1 MDVLLPCDG
10 HWDENFNTLLL
21 DLYFILSA
29 DFNMSP
35 LLPPRDDL
43 FILIKL
49 QLLSPSEHKDKEQV
63 FSKSMTTHQALFKLS
78 FQRNQHNQLQ
88 PLFLGN

>member
-1 MDVLLPCDG
+1 MLLACDG

-21 DLYFILSA
+21 DLYFIPSA

-63 FSKSMTTHQALFKLS
+63 FSKSMATHQALVKLS
-78 FQRNQHNQLQ
+78 FQRHQHNQLQ
-88 PLFLGN
+88 PLFLRN